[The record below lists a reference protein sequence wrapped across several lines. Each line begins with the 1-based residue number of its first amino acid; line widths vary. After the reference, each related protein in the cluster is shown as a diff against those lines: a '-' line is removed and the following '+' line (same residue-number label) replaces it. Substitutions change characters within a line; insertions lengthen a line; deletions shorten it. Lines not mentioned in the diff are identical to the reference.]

1 MKIFSIVFIL
11 LLLAAFITFELYGK
25 SDNIVLRVQSPNVLQ
40 IDLNNNRIVDDGET
54 FCVAGLE
61 TFTSNL
67 LISQDVL
74 ADKYKLSIQDAIAI
88 GYLTDNYTK
97 KLLTNQN
104 VNVKFKD
111 EILPNCRYAEIY
123 LNGEKYAEKLYNEGY
138 GIYNGKVSEKF
149 YKNLEQ
155 ATKLKLVILNH
166 KSNKYHKLDC
176 EYGLISHDAVVIKSN
191 ELPKDAVHCKFCHPV
206 KSKIITHKNKSFST
220 TPPPAFM
227 TSGSI
232 KFLLTDFTTQLK
244 PDNKCISQV
253 CRSVLEE
260 INGAQKTIDMAVY
273 GWDKVEEL
281 EEAFKNAV
289 KRGVKIRLVYD
300 ETSGGNSYYADTKN
314 LIAIASEH
322 KSDRIPYAGETD
334 YIMHNKFL
342 IIDNKKVLTGSMNY
356 SKTGI
361 SGFNSNNL
369 IFINST
375 EIANLYTEEFEKML
389 NGKFHNTKSQ
399 SVLQR
404 TFVIGSSIVSV
415 YFSPQDKIITNHLIK
430 LIDDADKYIF
440 IPAFLITHKGFVS
453 SLINAHSRGVDIK
466 IIVDAANANIRHSAL
481 KTLRNAGIM
490 VKVENYAGKMHN
502 KSIII
507 DDKYIVTGSMNFSNS
522 GENKN
527 DENVL
532 ILEDTGLAIFYRDF
546 FNYIWEK
553 IPDKYLKQNP
563 RPEGWESVGSCQ
575 DGIDNNF
582 NGKIDLDDIF
592 CGK

>member
-1 MKIFSIVFIL
+1 MKNFSIVFIL
-11 LLLAAFITFELYGK
+11 ILLAAFITFELHRK
-25 SDNIVLRVQSPNVLQ
+25 SDTIVLKVQSPNVLQ
-40 IDLNNNRIVDDGET
+40 IDLNNNKIVDDGET
-54 FCVAGLE
+54 VCAAGLE

-67 LISQDVL
+67 LISREVL
-74 ADKYKLSIQDAIAI
+74 AEKYKLSIQDAIAI
-88 GYLTDNYTK
+88 GYLTDNYTE
-97 KLLTNQN
+97 KLITNQN
-104 VNVKFKD
+104 VDVKFTDKTSPD
-111 EILPNCRYAEIY
+111 CRYADIY
-123 LNGEKYAEKLYNEGY
+123 LNGENYAEKLYKEGY
-138 GIYNGKVSEKF
+138 GIYNGKTGEKF
-149 YKNLEQ
+149 YKTLEQ
-155 ATKLKLVILNH
+155 ARKLNLAILNH

-176 EYGLISHDAVVIKSN
+176 KYGLISHDTVVVNTK
-191 ELPKDAVHCKFCHPV
+191 ELPKDAFPCKFCHPA
-206 KSKIITHKNKSFST
+206 KQQKNSANT
-220 TPPPAFM
+220 NTAPPPAVI

-232 KFLLTDFTTQLK
+232 KFLLTDFTTMLK
-244 PDNKCISQV
+244 PNNKCTSQV
-253 CRSVLEE
+253 CRTVLEE
-260 INGAQKTIDMAVY
+260 INGAQKNIDMAIY
-273 GWDKVEEL
+273 GWDKAAEL
-281 EEAFKNAV
+281 EEALKNAV

-300 ETSGGNSYYADTKN
+300 ETSGGNSYYKDTKN
-314 LIAIASEH
+314 LIAIASEY
-322 KSDRIPYAGETD
+322 KGDKIPCSGETD

-356 SKTGI
+356 SQTGL

-369 IFINST
+369 ILINSA
-375 EIANLYTEEFEKML
+375 EISNLYTEEFEKML
-389 NGKFHNTKSQ
+389 NGKFHNAKPQ
-399 SVLQR
+399 SLLPR

-415 YFSPQDKIITNHLIK
+415 YFSPQDKIITNHVVK

-440 IPAFLITHKGFVS
+440 IPAFLITHKGFVA

-466 IIVDAANANIRHSAL
+466 IIIDAANANVRHSEL

-532 ILEDTGLAIFYRDF
+532 IIEDTRLAIFYREF
-546 FNYIWEK
+546 FNYIWKK

-563 RPEGWESVGSCQ
+563 RPESLESLGSCK

-582 NGKIDLDDIF
+582 NGKIDLEDSF
-592 CGK
+592 CRE